1 MKCAIRTQAGFSI
14 VELLVAMAISLVL
27 LTAVYQVFLGNTETY
42 RINENQ
48 ARLQENG
55 RFALDFLIREVRSA
69 GYYGCSGDAAD
80 LRTTLNSSTSF
91 LYDFDQAVEG
101 FESTSATVW
110 TPTVDAS
117 ITSPLGGSDILTI
130 RRTDPTVF
138 MRVDDDMSANDADI
152 EVTGVTEDLDGDILL
167 INDCQEAWVFQSFS
181 AGSPIVHDTSNPVVP
196 GNSQAGFTYAFA
208 AGSEVY
214 KIETVSYYI
223 RNDDNNQ
230 PALFRKIGAA
240 AAEEI
245 LQGVE
250 NMQVLYGED
259 TDADGDVNAYRTAN
273 TVSAWNDVLSVRVG
287 LLLRTPEEI
296 TGADLDTNVYTVNGK
311 DVDPVDDRRQRRVFT
326 TTIGLRNKLL

>member
-14 VELLVAMAISLVL
+14 VELLVAMAISLML
-27 LTAVYQVFLGNTETY
+27 LTAVYQVFLGNTQTY

-55 RFALDFLIREVRSA
+55 RFALDILIREVRSA

-80 LRTTLNSSTSF
+80 PSF
-91 LYDFDQAVEG
+91 LGNFAQAVEG

-138 MRVDDDMSANDADI
+138 MRVATDMTAPDADI
-152 EVTGVTEDLDGDILL
+152 AVTDVPDDLEVGDFLL
-167 INDCQEAWVFQSFS
+167 INDCQEAWVFQSSS
-181 AGSPIVHDTSNPVVP
+181 AGSPIAHGTS
-196 GNSQAGFTYAFA
+196 FTYAFA

-214 KIETVSYYI
+214 KIDTVTYYI
-223 RNDDNNQ
+223 SNDDDNQ

-240 AAEEI
+240 AAEPI

-259 TDADGDVNAYRTAN
+259 TDADGDVNVYRTAN
-273 TVSAWNDVLSVRVG
+273 NVNVNDWNNVLSVRVG

-296 TGADLDTNVYTVNGK
+296 AGGDLDTNVYTVNGTN
-311 DVDPVDDRRQRRVFT
+311 VDPVDDRRQRRVFT

>member
-55 RFALDFLIREVRSA
+55 RFALDILIREVRSA

-80 LRTTLNSSTSF
+80 PSF
-91 LYDFDQAVEG
+91 LGDFAQAVEG

-110 TPTVDAS
+110 TPPVDAS

-138 MRVDDDMSANDADI
+138 MRVATDMTARDADI
-152 EVTGVTEDLDGDILL
+152 AVTGVTENLNGDFLL
-167 INDCQEAWVFQSFS
+167 INDCQEAWVFQSSS
-181 AGSPIVHDTSNPVVP
+181 AGSPIAHGTS
-196 GNSQAGFTYAFA
+196 FTYAFA

-214 KIETVSYYI
+214 KIETVTYYI
-223 RNDDNNQ
+223 SNDDNNQ

-273 TVSAWNDVLSVRVG
+273 NVSAWNDVLSVRVG

-296 TGADLDTNVYTVNGK
+296 AGGDLDTNDYTVNGT